1 MTLREL
7 VVLNPVYQEVI
18 ETMLPHLDYFIVDN
32 YEQAKAIA
40 DYLKK
45 KQIGRMTFLIKELIN
60 QAVKD
65 VNVDGN
71 CPPQTKLIVDLIKC
85 TDSDVKNILIWAL
98 GSTLVT
104 NEL

>member
-45 KQIGRMTFLIKELIN
+45 KQIGRMTFLIK
-60 QAVKD
+60 
-65 VNVDGN
+65 
-71 CPPQTKLIVDLIKC
+71 
-85 TDSDVKNILIWAL
+85 
-98 GSTLVT
+98 
-104 NEL
+104 